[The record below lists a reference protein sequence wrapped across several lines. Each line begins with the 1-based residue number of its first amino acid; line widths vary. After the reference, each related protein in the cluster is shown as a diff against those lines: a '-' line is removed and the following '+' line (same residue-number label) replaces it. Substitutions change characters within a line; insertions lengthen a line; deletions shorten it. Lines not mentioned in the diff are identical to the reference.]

1 MVVVSSGKS
10 TTMTSFLDASNFL
23 PVEPVLMMT
32 KIITK
37 DCTFLMKFHYCTF
50 YALHISHAE
59 KSCCQS
65 HESATHHDNYP

>member
-37 DCTFLMKFHYCTF
+37 D
-50 YALHISHAE
+50 LHISHEISLLYILCTAHFT
-59 KSCCQS
+59 C
-65 HESATHHDNYP
+65 